1 MSQSA
6 ACSPAAAS
14 QARKDYEAA
23 TKKDPNAKAE
33 YIALYGK
40 SVELYRTF
48 INTYPESD
56 YIYEFHYLDG
66 EALFYGE
73 RYSNTDL
80 GTHKHRIP
88 DFVKLAEALGCVG
101 LRHFSPGTGEI
112 KRLYT
117 VPAARGRGL
126 GRALAEAIVARGREL
141 GYERLLLDTLPS
153 MQDAQ
158 RLYLSLG
165 FKPTT
170 AYRYNPVAGTA
181 FLELRLR

>member
-1 MSQSA
+1 MLQPQSA
-6 ACSPAAAS
+6 AEWRRARALIEEYAAS
-14 QARKDYEAA
+14 LNLDLSFQD
-23 TKKDPNAKAE
+23 
-33 YIALYGK
+33 IAH
-40 SVELYRTF
+40 EL
-48 INTYPESD
+48 E
-56 YIYEFHYLDG
+56 H
-66 EALFYGE
+66 
-73 RYSNTDL
+73 
-80 GTHKHRIP
+80 
-88 DFVKLAEALGCVG
+88 LAEEYGPPAGAFLLAEEGDCHLGCVG
-101 LRHFSPGTGEI
+101 LRHFSAGTGEI

-165 FKPTT
+165 FKPTA

-181 FLELRLR
+181 FLELRLS